1 MLDIILY
8 LLEYLAFR
16 RKLQLSMMVFIII
29 ISSIYPISL
38 LSNGI

>member
-29 ISSIYPISL
+29 IYPISL
-38 LSNGI
+38 LFNGI